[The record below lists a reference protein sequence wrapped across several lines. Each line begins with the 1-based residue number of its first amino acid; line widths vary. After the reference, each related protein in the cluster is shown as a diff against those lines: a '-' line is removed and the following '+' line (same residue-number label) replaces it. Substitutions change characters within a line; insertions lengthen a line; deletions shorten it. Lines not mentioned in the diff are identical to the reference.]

1 MVKAVKNIPQECIS
15 EKTSKQIDDDSVPV
29 DKPYDQACRV
39 SVASGDSTT
48 CPSSSGDDEDDQARR
63 LSEAARHGDRAALT
77 QVLLSTAL
85 MFIDEK
91 IADSPVSVP
100 MTQTRLVDI
109 VRSIPDCLTQLA
121 EEHLVHVPG
130 PLIQE
135 IFDEVVTAILETVT
149 TKDGAALERL
159 PVSSKT

>member
-1 MVKAVKNIPQECIS
+1 MS
-15 EKTSKQIDDDSVPV
+15 LRSVFLRRL
-29 DKPYDQACRV
+29 ACRD

-48 CPSSSGDDEDDQARR
+48 CPSSSGDDGGGQARR

-77 QVLLSTAL
+77 QVLLSAAL
-85 MFIDEK
+85 TFIDEK

-121 EEHLVHVPG
+121 EEHLVDVPG

-135 IFDEVVTAILETVT
+135 IWAEVVTAILAV
-149 TKDGAALERL
+149 
-159 PVSSKT
+159 PSKT